1 MGSSL
6 LSIGVTALNAN
17 YAALQATG
25 HNISNANTQGYS
37 RQSVSLTTAGGHFT
51 GSGFFGDGVNVQT
64 VVRAHNDFLTREA
77 ATTKS
82 IAAADATRTA
92 QLEQLEK
99 IFGLGESGIGNAAGQ
114 FFNAFVDVVNKPQ
127 DVSARQV
134 VLSRAGELALRFR
147 TASDRLDSL
156 QTGLSQDLQVGVSSI
171 NSLTGEIA
179 ALNGKIAAA
188 HGSGQDPNDLLDQR
202 DLALNKLSE
211 LVQVTTLP
219 ADDGT
224 VGVFMGGGQQLVL
237 GAMASTLDATANLY
251 DPNKVQISLS
261 DGAGL
266 RVLPDDLFTGGSIA
280 GLLRFQQ
287 YDITDARNFLG
298 QMATALS
305 ARMNEQQALGLDL
318 GSAASGSPIFS
329 VAEGRVLP
337 NTRNATSGG
346 LPVAS
351 YINGNGSLA
360 CSVSMTVSDAT
371 ELRASDYELVVPSGS
386 PGGPYQL
393 TRLSDNLVRTVNAG
407 DVIDGFTLNVEPSA
421 LPAGGDRFL
430 LQPVGLAAHSMQLS
444 LSDPRGIAAAAPIT
458 GTTGVDNDGT
468 VTVAQIKAMTA
479 DESNP
484 PLTARITFTDDSGNY
499 DWQLLDSSNAVVSNG
514 SATWQPGSAVNSA
527 AWVPGTPKRN
537 EWSMTLSGVPR
548 SGDTITVEPTRYPA
562 ANNGNASAMLAMR
575 DEQMVGQETRP
586 GPPPVVIPGSTMT
599 DAYANALADIGVR
612 VQSARSAA
620 TQSQSIADDVQA
632 QLTSKTG
639 VNLDEEAA
647 RLIQY
652 QQSYQAAAKVLQ
664 IGQSLLDT
672 LLQVART

>member
-37 RQSVSLTTAGGHFT
+37 RQAVELTTAGGHFT
-51 GSGFFGDGVNVQT
+51 GAGFFGDGVNVQT
-64 VVRAHNDFLTREA
+64 VARAHNEFLTREA

-99 IFGLGESGIGNAAGQ
+99 VFGLGESGIGNASGQ

-147 TASDRLDSL
+147 TASARIDSL
-156 QTGLSQDLQVGVSSI
+156 QTGLAQDLRVAVSSI
-171 NSLTGEIA
+171 NSLTTEIA
-179 ALNGKIAAA
+179 ELNNKITAAQ
-188 HGSGQDPNDLLDQR
+188 GSGQDPNDLLDQR

-211 LVQVTTLP
+211 LVQITTVP
-219 ADDGT
+219 ADDGST
-224 VGVFMGGGQQLVL
+224 SVFMGGGQQLVL
-237 GAMASTLDATANLY
+237 GGQASNLTAGANVY
-251 DPNKVQISLS
+251 DPNKVQISLQ
-261 DGAGL
+261 DGTGQ
-266 RVLPDDLFTGGSIA
+266 RMLPDELFTGGSVA
-280 GLLRFQQ
+280 GLLRFQT

-298 QMATALS
+298 QMAMAVS
-305 ARMNEQQALGLDL
+305 ERINEQQALGLDL
-318 GSAASGSPIFS
+318 GSAMSGSPMFS
-329 VAEGRVLP
+329 VAQGQVLP
-337 NTRNATSGG
+337 NARNATAGG
-346 LPVAS
+346 VPVAS
-351 YINGNGSLA
+351 YINGAGSLA
-360 CSVSMTVSDAT
+360 SSVSVTVSDAA
-371 ELRASDYELVVPSGS
+371 ELRASDYELVVPPGS
-386 PGGPYQL
+386 SGGPYQL
-393 TRLSDNLVRTVNAG
+393 TRLSDSLVRTVNAG
-407 DVIDGFTLNVEPSA
+407 DVIDGFTLNIEPSA
-421 LPAGGDRFL
+421 LPAPGDRFL

-444 LSDPRGIAAAAPIT
+444 LSDPRGIAAASPVT
-458 GTTGVDNDGT
+458 GTSGVNNTGT
-468 VTVAQIKAMTA
+468 VTVGRIQAVTA
-479 DESNP
+479 DTASP
-484 PLTARITFTDDSGNY
+484 PLTARITFSDDSGNY
-499 DWQLLDSSNAVVSNG
+499 DWELLDSSNAVVSNG
-514 SATWQPGSAVNSA
+514 TATWQPGSAVRSTD
-527 AWVPGTPKRN
+527 WTPATAKRN
-537 EWSMTLSGVPR
+537 EWTMTLNGVPR
-548 SGDTITVEPTRYPA
+548 SGDTITVEPTRYPS
-562 ANNGNASAMLAMR
+562 ANNGNAAAMLALR
-575 DEQMVGQETRP
+575 DEAMVGRETRP

-620 TQSQSIADDVQA
+620 TQSQVIASDVQA

-647 RLIQY
+647 RLIQF

-672 LLQVART
+672 LLQAARA